1 MNKNTYETP
10 LNSRYASKEMQ
21 YIFSPDRKFTTW
33 RKLWVALA
41 ESEMELGLPVT
52 QAQVDELKAHV
63 DDIDYEAARRHE
75 ERVRHDVMAHVHAY
89 GDVCPG
95 ARGIIHLGATS
106 CYVTDNADILMLR
119 DALTLIRQKLVEVLR
134 RLRAFAWEYRALPC
148 LGYTHLQ
155 PAQLTTVGK
164 RATLWMQDLTMD
176 LDEVNFALSSLKL
189 LGNRGATGTQVS
201 FMELFEGDGAKVD
214 ELEKRIAEKMGMEE
228 AALPETKLSPAESGM
243 ATAQIKDLR
252 RATCV
257 FDVSGQTYP
266 RKLDSRVLGALSGIA
281 QSAYKFAQDL
291 RLLQSFREVE
301 EPFEKSQIG
310 SSAMAYKRNPMRSE
324 RICALSRHVMAVY
337 QDAAMTAA
345 TQWFERTLDDSANR
359 RLSLPEAFL
368 ATDAVLELY
377 ANIADG
383 MVVYPKMI
391 EKRVMENLPFMATE
405 DIIMESVK
413 NGADRQEIHERVRV
427 HSQAAATR
435 MKAEGLES
443 DLMQRI
449 AADPAFPLS
458 ADSLTALLAPE
469 KYTGRA
475 QEQAERF
482 LTRVVDPILAKYEAV
497 EMGKINV

>member
-1 MNKNTYETP
+1 MKNTYESP
-10 LNSRYASKEMQ
+10 LNSRYASPEMQ
-21 YIFSPDRKFTTW
+21 YLFSPDRKFTTW
-33 RKLWVALA
+33 RRLWVALA
-41 ESEMELGLPVT
+41 ESEMELGLPIT

-89 GDVCPG
+89 GDVCPN

-106 CYVTDNADILMLR
+106 CYVTDNADVLMLR
-119 DALTLIRQKLVEVLR
+119 DALKLVREKVVEVLR
-134 RLRAFAWEYRALPC
+134 RLRAFAWEYKGLPT

-164 RATLWMQDLTMD
+164 RACLWMQDLTMD
-176 LDEVNFALSSLKL
+176 LEEIDFALSTLRL

-201 FMELFEGDGAKVD
+201 FMELFDGDGAKVD
-214 ELEKRIAEKMGMEE
+214 ELEARIARKMGME
-228 AALPETKLSPAESGM
+228 K
-243 ATAQIKDLR
+243 
-252 RATCV
+252 V
-257 FDVSGQTYP
+257 FEVSGLTYP
-266 RKLDSRVLGALSGIA
+266 RKLDSRVLDALSGVA

-291 RLLQSFREVE
+291 RLLQSFREIE
-301 EPFEKSQIG
+301 EPFEKNQIG

-324 RICALSRHVMAVY
+324 RICALSRHVMALT
-337 QDAAMTAA
+337 QDASMTAA

-391 EKRVMENLPFMATE
+391 ARRVNENLPFMATE

-413 NGADRQEIHERVRV
+413 NGGDRQEIHERVRV
-427 HSQAAATR
+427 HSQAAAMR
-435 MKAEGLES
+435 MKQDGLES
-443 DLMQRI
+443 DLLDRI
-449 AADPAFPLS
+449 ADDPAFPMS
-458 ADSLTALLAPE
+458 HEALTALLAPE

-475 QEQAERF
+475 EEQTERF
-482 LTRVVDPILAKYEAV
+482 IKKVVDPILEKQEAKTIGEI
-497 EMGKINV
+497 KI

>member
-1 MNKNTYETP
+1 MKNTYETP
-10 LNSRYASKEMQ
+10 LNSRYASPEMQ

-41 ESEMELGLPVT
+41 ESEMELGLPIT
-52 QAQVDELKAHV
+52 REQVDELKAHV
-63 DDIDYEAARRHE
+63 DDIDYDAARRHE

-89 GDVCPG
+89 GDVCPN

-119 DALTLIRQKLVEVLR
+119 DALKLVREKVVEVLR
-134 RLRAFAWEYRALPC
+134 RLRRFAWEYKGMPT

-164 RATLWMQDLTMD
+164 RACLWMQDLTMD
-176 LDEVNFALSSLKL
+176 LEEIDFALKSLKL

-201 FMELFEGDGAKVD
+201 FMELFDGDGLKVD
-214 ELEKRIAEKMGMEE
+214 ELEKKIAHKMGMD
-228 AALPETKLSPAESGM
+228 A
-243 ATAQIKDLR
+243 
-252 RATCV
+252 V
-257 FDVSGQTYP
+257 FAVSGQTYP
-266 RKLDSRVLGALSGIA
+266 RKLDSRVLDALAGVA

-301 EPFEKSQIG
+301 EPFEKNQIG

-324 RICALSRHVMAVY
+324 RICALSRHVMALT
-337 QDAAMTAA
+337 QDAFNTAA

-377 ANIADG
+377 ANIASG

-391 EKRVMENLPFMATE
+391 ARRVNENLPFMATE
-405 DIIMESVK
+405 DIMMEAVRL
-413 NGADRQEIHERVRV
+413 GCDRQIIHERLRV
-427 HSQAAATR
+427 HSQEAATR
-435 MKAEGLES
+435 MKRDGLES
-443 DLMQRI
+443 DLLERI
-449 AADPAFPLS
+449 ANDPAFPMS
-458 ADSLTALLAPE
+458 HAQLTELLAPE

-475 QEQAERF
+475 EAQAERF
-482 LTRVVDPILAKYEAV
+482 ITEAVDPILACQP
-497 EMGKINV
+497 EMEIGKVSV

>member
-1 MNKNTYETP
+1 MKNTYETP
-10 LNSRYASKEMQ
+10 LNSRYASPEMQ

-41 ESEMELGLPVT
+41 ESEMELGLPIT
-52 QAQVDELKAHV
+52 REQVDELKAHV
-63 DDIDYEAARRHE
+63 DDIDYDAARRHE

-89 GDVCPG
+89 GDVCPN

-119 DALTLIRQKLVEVLR
+119 DALKLVREKVVEVLR
-134 RLRAFAWEYRALPC
+134 RLRRFAWEYKGMPT

-164 RATLWMQDLTMD
+164 RACLWMQDLTMD
-176 LDEVNFALSSLKL
+176 LEEIDFALKSLKL

-201 FMELFEGDGAKVD
+201 FMELFDGDGLKVD
-214 ELEKRIAEKMGMEE
+214 ELEKKIAHKMGMD
-228 AALPETKLSPAESGM
+228 A
-243 ATAQIKDLR
+243 
-252 RATCV
+252 V
-257 FDVSGQTYP
+257 FAVSGQTYP
-266 RKLDSRVLGALSGIA
+266 RKLDSRVLDALAGVA

-301 EPFEKSQIG
+301 EPFEKNQIG

-324 RICALSRHVMAVY
+324 RICALSRHVMALT
-337 QDAAMTAA
+337 QDAFNTAA

-377 ANIADG
+377 ANIASG

-391 EKRVMENLPFMATE
+391 ARRVNENLPFMATE
-405 DIIMESVK
+405 DIMMEAVRL
-413 NGADRQEIHERVRV
+413 GCDRQVIHERLRV
-427 HSQAAATR
+427 HSQEAAMR
-435 MKAEGLES
+435 MKRDGLES
-443 DLMQRI
+443 DLLERI
-449 AADPAFPLS
+449 ANDPAFPMS
-458 ADSLTALLAPE
+458 HAQLTELLAPE

-475 QEQAERF
+475 EAQAERF
-482 LTRVVDPILAKYEAV
+482 ITEAVDPILARQP
-497 EMGKINV
+497 EMEIGKVSV

>member
-1 MNKNTYETP
+1 MKNTYESP
-10 LNSRYASKEMQ
+10 LNSRYASPEMQ
-21 YIFSPDRKFTTW
+21 YLFSPDRKFTTW
-33 RKLWVALA
+33 RRLWVALA
-41 ESEMELGLPVT
+41 ESEMELGLPIT

-89 GDVCPG
+89 GDVCPN

-106 CYVTDNADILMLR
+106 CYVTDNADVLMLR
-119 DALTLIRQKLVEVLR
+119 DALKLVREKVVEVLR
-134 RLRAFAWEYRALPC
+134 RLRAFAWEYKGLPT

-164 RATLWMQDLTMD
+164 RACLWMQDLTMD
-176 LDEVNFALSSLKL
+176 LEEIDFALSTLRL

-201 FMELFEGDGAKVD
+201 FMELFDGDGAKVD
-214 ELEKRIAEKMGMEE
+214 ELEARIAKKMGME
-228 AALPETKLSPAESGM
+228 K
-243 ATAQIKDLR
+243 
-252 RATCV
+252 V
-257 FDVSGQTYP
+257 FEVSGQTYP
-266 RKLDSRVLGALSGIA
+266 RKLDSRVLDALSGVA

-291 RLLQSFREVE
+291 RLLQSFREIE
-301 EPFEKSQIG
+301 EPFEKNQIG

-324 RICALSRHVMAVY
+324 RICALSRHVMALT
-337 QDAAMTAA
+337 QDASMTAA

-391 EKRVMENLPFMATE
+391 ARRVSENLPFMATE

-413 NGADRQEIHERVRV
+413 NGGDRQEIHERVRV
-427 HSQAAATR
+427 HSQAAAMR
-435 MKAEGLES
+435 MKQDGLES
-443 DLMQRI
+443 DLLDRI
-449 AADPAFPLS
+449 ADDPAFPMS
-458 ADSLTALLAPE
+458 REALTALLAPE

-475 QEQAERF
+475 EEQTERF
-482 LTRVVDPILAKYEAV
+482 IKKVVDPLLEKQEAKTIGEI
-497 EMGKINV
+497 KI

>member
-1 MNKNTYETP
+1 MKNTYETP
-10 LNSRYASKEMQ
+10 LNSRYASPEMQ

-41 ESEMELGLPVT
+41 ESEMELGLPIT
-52 QAQVDELKAHV
+52 REQVDELKAHV
-63 DDIDYEAARRHE
+63 DDIDYDAARRHE

-89 GDVCPG
+89 GDVCPN

-119 DALTLIRQKLVEVLR
+119 DALKLVREKVVEVLR
-134 RLRAFAWEYRALPC
+134 RLRRFAWEYKGMPT

-164 RATLWMQDLTMD
+164 RACLWMQDLTMD
-176 LDEVNFALSSLKL
+176 LEEIDFALKSLKL

-201 FMELFEGDGAKVD
+201 FMELFDGDGLKVD
-214 ELEKRIAEKMGMEE
+214 ELEKKIAHKMGMD
-228 AALPETKLSPAESGM
+228 A
-243 ATAQIKDLR
+243 
-252 RATCV
+252 V
-257 FDVSGQTYP
+257 FAVSGQTYP
-266 RKLDSRVLGALSGIA
+266 RKLDSRVLDALAGVA

-301 EPFEKSQIG
+301 EPFEKNQIG

-324 RICALSRHVMAVY
+324 RICALSRHVMALT
-337 QDAAMTAA
+337 QDAFNTAA

-377 ANIADG
+377 ANIASG

-391 EKRVMENLPFMATE
+391 ARRVNENLPFMATE
-405 DIIMESVK
+405 DIMMEAVRL
-413 NGADRQEIHERVRV
+413 GCDRQVIHERVRV
-427 HSQAAATR
+427 HSQEAATR
-435 MKAEGLES
+435 MKRDGLES
-443 DLMQRI
+443 DLLERI
-449 AADPAFPLS
+449 ANDPAFPMS
-458 ADSLTALLAPE
+458 HAQLTELLAPE

-475 QEQAERF
+475 EAQAERF
-482 LTRVVDPILAKYEAV
+482 ITEAVDPILACQP
-497 EMGKINV
+497 EMEIGKVSV

>member
-1 MNKNTYETP
+1 MKDTYETP
-10 LNSRYASKEMQ
+10 LNSRYASREMQ

-33 RKLWVALA
+33 RKLWIALA
-41 ESEMELGLPVT
+41 ESEMELGLPIT

-63 DDIDYEAARRHE
+63 NDIDYEAARRHE

-89 GDVCPG
+89 GDVCPN

-106 CYVTDNADILMLR
+106 CYVTDNADALMLR
-119 DALTLIRQKLVEVLR
+119 DALKLIREKLVEVLR
-134 RLRAFAWEYRALPC
+134 RLRAFAWEYKALPT

-164 RATLWMQDLTMD
+164 RACLWMQDLTMD
-176 LDEVNFALSSLKL
+176 LEEIDFTLSTLKL

-201 FMELFEGDGAKVD
+201 FMELFDGDGKKVD
-214 ELEKRIAEKMGMEE
+214 ELEKKIAEKMGMEKTF
-228 AALPETKLSPAESGM
+228 A
-243 ATAQIKDLR
+243 
-252 RATCV
+252 
-257 FDVSGQTYP
+257 VSGQTYP
-266 RKLDSRVLGALSGIA
+266 RKLDSRVLDALSGVA

-291 RLLQSFREVE
+291 RLLQSFREIE
-301 EPFEKSQIG
+301 EPFEKNQIG

-324 RICALSRHVMAVY
+324 RICALSRHVMALT
-337 QDAAMTAA
+337 QDASMTAA

-377 ANIADG
+377 ANIASG

-391 EKRVMENLPFMATE
+391 ARRVNENLPFMATE

-413 NGADRQEIHERVRV
+413 NGGDRQEIHERVRV

-435 MKAEGLES
+435 MKRDGLES
-443 DLMQRI
+443 DLLDRI
-449 AADPAFPLS
+449 AEDPAFPLS
-458 ADSLTALLAPE
+458 REALTALLAPE

-475 QEQAERF
+475 EEQTVRF
-482 LTRVVDPILAKYEAV
+482 IETVVDPILAEQKETQIGDIRV
-497 EMGKINV
+497 